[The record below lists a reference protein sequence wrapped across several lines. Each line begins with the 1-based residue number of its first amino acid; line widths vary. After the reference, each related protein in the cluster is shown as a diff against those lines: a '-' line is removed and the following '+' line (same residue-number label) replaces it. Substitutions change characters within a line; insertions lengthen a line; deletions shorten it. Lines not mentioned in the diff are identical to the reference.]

1 MPLAC
6 KNVTTLQQSAARQT
20 RSAIGISNGA
30 ERCECACNN
39 PNREPSGACSI
50 TSIKSFRNKLPSAAL
65 LVLLLLLLLLLLLS
79 VLDIPAAAAAVEVA
93 APSPS
98 SCSLPPLPALT
109 YPSSVS
115 SSSPLPGASVG
126 AAQQAR
132 AGTMSGK
139 AYQSKHRAHPRNGKE
154 WLNVRTTGNNVDY
167 TANTATRSQY

>member
-65 LVLLLLLLLLLLLS
+65 QVLLLLLP
-79 VLDIPAAAAAVEVA
+79 VLDVPATAAAAVEVA
-93 APSPS
+93 ASSPS
-98 SCSLPPLPALT
+98 SCSLPPLPALSS
-109 YPSSVS
+109 PSSLS
-115 SSSPLPGASVG
+115 SSSPLLGASVG

-139 AYQSKHRAHPRNGKE
+139 AYQSQRRAHPRNG
-154 WLNVRTTGNNVDY
+154 
-167 TANTATRSQY
+167 